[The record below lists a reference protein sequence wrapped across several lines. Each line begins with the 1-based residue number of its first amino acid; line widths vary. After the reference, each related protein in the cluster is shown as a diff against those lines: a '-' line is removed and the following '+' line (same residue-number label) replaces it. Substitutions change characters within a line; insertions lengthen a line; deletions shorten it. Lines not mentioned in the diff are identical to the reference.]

1 MWKPALVSAA
11 MTVGQFVVTQ
21 GSGMHLARSQHF
33 KYLIFFFLF
42 FFFQLYKQVCLVYL
56 KALAMEGTASF
67 QY

>member
-33 KYLIFFFLF
+33 KYLIFL